1 MNESAWLDGTE
12 LQPMLE
18 ALRGKASERKLRL
31 FAVAVCR
38 RTWRLLEDER
48 IRRAVEVAE
57 EQADRPTDAEELAI
71 EELAVA
77 ALGAQAAAE
86 EAQAAGLDAVM
97 AAAYAAYAA
106 ACPHDADTEDGI
118 SWANHAAT
126 TAIWATCRA
135 VHGNNQDTWLV

>member
-48 IRRAVEVAE
+48 IRRAVGGLLARRGSRTAESEVS
-57 EQADRPTDAEELAI
+57 R
-71 EELAVA
+71 
-77 ALGAQAAAE
+77 G
-86 EAQAAGLDAVM
+86 
-97 AAAYAAYAA
+97 
-106 ACPHDADTEDGI
+106 
-118 SWANHAAT
+118 
-126 TAIWATCRA
+126 
-135 VHGNNQDTWLV
+135 